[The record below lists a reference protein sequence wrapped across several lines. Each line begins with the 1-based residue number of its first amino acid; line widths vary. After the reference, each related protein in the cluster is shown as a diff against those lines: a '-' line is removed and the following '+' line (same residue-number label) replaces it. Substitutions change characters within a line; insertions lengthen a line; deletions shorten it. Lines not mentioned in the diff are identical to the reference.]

1 MARYGALGATFQIA
15 RIVQAC
21 SLIAIIGLTANF
33 IAEIVSKNAT
43 PPSVFIGTITVVS
56 SRSFPH
62 PSITELT
69 EPRQTCIAVIYC
81 VISFIL
87 FLDNILPFLASA
99 IMDALVLVAVIVVA
113 VIIGKP
119 LSYLKCDVIG
129 DLTGDGSSAY
139 AFATSLDNYLDH
151 LGGKVDYKNWIAAS
165 RGVCLEA
172 KSIWGLSI
180 ALCILFFFSAV
191 CCACLWRQKKATGG
205 EKLDG

>member
-43 PPSVFIGTITVVS
+43 PPSVFIGTITV
-56 SRSFPH
+56 
-62 PSITELT
+62 
-69 EPRQTCIAVIYC
+69 TCIAVIYC